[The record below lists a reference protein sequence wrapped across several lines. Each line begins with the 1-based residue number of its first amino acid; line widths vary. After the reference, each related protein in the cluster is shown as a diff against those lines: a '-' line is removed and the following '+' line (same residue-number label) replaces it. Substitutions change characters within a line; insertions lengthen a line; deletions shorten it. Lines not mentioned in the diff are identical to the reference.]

1 MRHQSSTRWDVRK
14 DRQIGKVELVHT
26 PREEVRAVAARD
38 ESGRASRH
46 EDEVSSLTAQI
57 SFLDEEIA
65 VLRRR
70 LADSPRQVRLLEE
83 RLRETES
90 SLTSTSTQ
98 NERLAAT
105 LREARD
111 QIVALKEE
119 VDRLAQPPSGFGIFL
134 AVCEDSTA
142 DVFTGGR
149 KMRVNVSPNI
159 DLEEL
164 KPGQEVV
171 LNEALNVVI
180 AQGYETVGEIVM
192 LKEILDG
199 GDRALVISH
208 ADEER
213 IVRLAE
219 PLRQATLRGGDSL
232 LLEPRSGD
240 VYERIP
246 KAEVEELILEE
257 VPDITYS
264 EIGGLAAQIE
274 LIRDSIELPYLH
286 ADLFK
291 EHRLKP
297 PKGVLL
303 YGPPGCGKTLIAKA
317 VANSL
322 AKQVQRVHGGDEKAT
337 AFFLNIK
344 GPELLNKYVG
354 ETERHIRLVFQ
365 RAREKASEG
374 TPVIVFFDEMDS
386 IFRTRGS
393 GVSSDVEN
401 TIVPQML
408 SEIDGV
414 EGLENVIVIGASTR
428 EDMIDPAI
436 LRPGRL
442 DVKIKIERPD
452 AEAARDIFS
461 KYVLTGLPLHPDD
474 LAENGESAAATV
486 EEMIQRVVER
496 MYSETEENRFLEVT
510 YANGDKEVLY
520 FKDFNSG
527 AMIENIV
534 ARAKKMAIKEFLETG
549 QKGMRVSHL
558 LAACVDEFSEN
569 EDLPN
574 TTNPDDWARISGK
587 KGERIV
593 YIRTLVSGKTGTEAG
608 RSIDTVAN
616 TGQYL

>member
-1 MRHQSSTRWDVRK
+1 M
-14 DRQIGKVELVHT
+14 
-26 PREEVRAVAARD
+26 AARE

-83 RLRETES
+83 RLRETEA
-90 SLTSTSTQ
+90 SLTSVSSQ
-98 NERLAAT
+98 NERLAST

-119 VDRLAQPPSGFGIFL
+119 VDRLAQPPSGFGVFL
-134 AVCEDSTA
+134 AVCEDNTA

-149 KMRVNVSPNI
+149 KMRVNVSPNV
-159 DLEEL
+159 DLDAL
-164 KPGQEVV
+164 RPGQEVV

-180 AQGYETVGEIVM
+180 AQGYETVGEVVM
-192 LKEILDG
+192 LKELLADG
-199 GDRALVISH
+199 ERALVISH

-213 IVRLAE
+213 IVRLAA
-219 PLRQATLRGGDSL
+219 PLLDEVIRAGDSL
-232 LLEPRSGD
+232 LLEPRSGY

-246 KAEVEELILEE
+246 KSEVEELVLEE
-257 VPDITYS
+257 VPDIAYTD
-264 EIGGLAAQIE
+264 IGGLSSQIE
-274 LIRDSIELPYLH
+274 MIRDAVELPYLH
-286 ADLFK
+286 ADLFR
-291 EHRLKP
+291 EHQLRP
-297 PKGVLL
+297 PKGILL

-322 AKQVQRVHGGDEKAT
+322 AKQVQAKAAAAGGPDAT
-337 AFFLNIK
+337 KHEGKSFFLNIK

-374 TPVIVFFDEMDS
+374 MPVIVFFDEMDS

-401 TIVPQML
+401 TIVPQLL

-414 EGLENVIVIGASTR
+414 EGLENVIVIGASNR

-452 AEAARDIFS
+452 AEAAKDIFT
-461 KYVLTGLPLHPDD
+461 KYLVENLPLHPDD
-474 LAENGESAAATV
+474 VAEHGGSPKAATV
-486 EEMIQRVVER
+486 EMIQRTVER
-496 MYSETEENRFLEVT
+496 MYSESEENRFLEVT

-534 ARAKKMAIKEFLETG
+534 ARAKKMAIKQFLDTG
-549 QKGMRVSHL
+549 QKGIRVAHL

-593 YIRTLVSGKTGTEAG
+593 YIRTLVQGKQGTEAG
-608 RSIDTVAN
+608 RSIDTVSN

>member
-1 MRHQSSTRWDVRK
+1 M
-14 DRQIGKVELVHT
+14 
-26 PREEVRAVAARD
+26 AARD
-38 ESGRASRH
+38 DAGARKAQH
-46 EDEVSSLTAQI
+46 EKEVRDLQTQV
-57 SFLDEEIA
+57 SFLEEEIS
-65 VLRRR
+65 VLRRK
-70 LADSPRQVRLLEE
+70 LAESPRQVRVLEE
-83 RLRETES
+83 RLHEAQA
-90 SLTSTSTQ
+90 SLAAVTGQ
-98 NERLAAT
+98 NERLVAT
-105 LREARD
+105 LKEARE
-111 QIVALKEE
+111 QIIALKEE
-119 VDRLAQPPSGFGIFL
+119 VDRLAQPPSAFGTFL
-134 AVCEDSTA
+134 AAREDGTV
-142 DVFTGGR
+142 DIFTGGR
-149 KMRVNVSPNI
+149 KLRVNVSPGI
-159 DLEEL
+159 EL
-164 KPGQEVV
+164 DELQRGQEVM
-171 LNEALNVVI
+171 LNEALNVV
-180 AQGYETVGEIVM
+180 AALEFETQGEVVM
-192 LKEILDG
+192 LKEAFEDG
-199 GDRALVISH
+199 ERALVIAH

-213 IVRLAE
+213 VVKLAE
-219 PLRQATLRGGDSL
+219 PLRGIALRAGDSL
-232 LLEPRSGD
+232 MLDTRSGYA
-240 VYERIP
+240 YEKIH
-246 KAEVEELILEE
+246 KAEVEELVLEE
-257 VPDITYS
+257 VPDISYD
-264 EIGGLAAQIE
+264 EIGGLGPQIE
-274 LIRDSIELPYLH
+274 QIRDAVELPYLH
-286 ADLFK
+286 ADLFR
-291 EHRLKP
+291 EHQLRP

-322 AKQVQRVHGGDEKAT
+322 AKQVAEKTGAEGKS
-337 AFFLNIK
+337 FFLNIK

-365 RAREKASEG
+365 RAREKASAG

-401 TIVPQML
+401 TIVPQLL

-414 EGLENVIVIGASTR
+414 EGLENVIVIGASNR

-452 AEAARDIFS
+452 AEAAKDIFS
-461 KYVLTGLPLHPDD
+461 KYILTGLPLHPDD
-474 LAENGESAAATV
+474 LKEHGGSPEATV
-486 EEMIQRVVER
+486 DAMIQRVVER

-527 AMIENIV
+527 AMIQNIV
-534 ARAKKMAIKEFLETG
+534 DRAKKMAIKDFLDSG
-549 QKGMRVSHL
+549 QKGLRVTHL

-593 YIRTLVSGKTGTEAG
+593 YIRTLVSGKQGTEAG

>member
-1 MRHQSSTRWDVRK
+1 MEKELSVVRRK
-14 DRQIGKVELVHT
+14 
-26 PREEVRAVAARD
+26 
-38 ESGRASRH
+38 
-46 EDEVSSLTAQI
+46 
-57 SFLDEEIA
+57 
-65 VLRRR
+65 
-70 LADSPRQVRLLEE
+70 LADSPRHVRLLED
-83 RLRETES
+83 RLREAQAN
-90 SLTSTSTQ
+90 LAAANGQ
-98 NERLAAT
+98 NERLVST
-105 LREARD
+105 LKEARD

-119 VDRLAQPPSGFGIFL
+119 VDRLAQPPSGFGVFLESREDGTVEIF
-134 AVCEDSTA
+134 TN
-142 DVFTGGR
+142 GR
-149 KMRVNVSPNI
+149 KMRVNVSPSVEV
-159 DLEEL
+159 EEL
-164 KPGQEVV
+164 SPGQEVM
-171 LNEALNVVI
+171 LNEAFNVVE
-180 AQGYETVGEIVM
+180 AQSFETVGEVVM
-192 LKEILDG
+192 LKETL
-199 GDRALVISH
+199 GDDRVLVISNH
-208 ADEER
+208 DEER

-219 PLRQATLRGGDSL
+219 PLREEAIRPGDSL
-232 LLEPRSGD
+232 LLESRSGY

-246 KAEVEELILEE
+246 KSEVEELILEE
-257 VPDITYS
+257 VPDIAYTD
-264 EIGGLAAQIE
+264 IGGLSGQIE
-274 LIRDSIELPYLH
+274 MIRDAVELPYLH
-286 ADLFK
+286 KDLFY
-291 EHRLKP
+291 EHQLRP

-322 AKQVQRVHGGDEKAT
+322 AKQVAERTGQDVGKS
-337 AFFLNIK
+337 FFLNIK

-365 RAREKASEG
+365 RAREKAGEG

-401 TIVPQML
+401 TIVPQLL

-414 EGLENVIVIGASTR
+414 EGLENVIVIGASNR

-461 KYVLTGLPLHPDD
+461 KYITENLPLHEDD
-474 LAENGESAAATV
+474 LAEHGGSTKATV
-486 EEMIQRVVER
+486 DAMIQRVVER
-496 MYSETEENRFLEVT
+496 MYAETEENRFLEVT

-527 AMIENIV
+527 AMIQNIV
-534 ARAKKMAIKEFLETG
+534 DRAKKMAIKDFIDNKS
-549 QKGMRVSHL
+549 KGIRVSHL
-558 LAACVDEFSEN
+558 MQACVDEFSEN

-593 YIRTLVSGKTGTEAG
+593 YIRTLVSGKKGADSG

>member
-1 MRHQSSTRWDVRK
+1 M
-14 DRQIGKVELVHT
+14 
-26 PREEVRAVAARD
+26 
-38 ESGRASRH
+38 ASRDDGARAGRYD
-46 EDEVSSLTAQI
+46 DEVKVLTTQI
-57 SFLDEEIA
+57 SFLEEEIA
-65 VLRRR
+65 ALRRR
-70 LADSPRQVRLLEE
+70 LADSPRQTRLLEE
-83 RLRETES
+83 RLREAETNLAS
-90 SLTSTSTQ
+90 VTGQ
-98 NERLAAT
+98 NERLAGT

-134 AVCEDSTA
+134 QAVEDGNA

-149 KMRVNVSPNI
+149 KMRVSVSPGI
-159 DLEEL
+159 ELGEL

-180 AQGYETVGEIVM
+180 AQGYETIGEVVM
-192 LKEILDG
+192 LKELLEG

-213 IVRLAE
+213 IVRLAD
-219 PLRQATLRGGDSL
+219 PLRNTTLRGGDSL
-232 LLEPRSGD
+232 LLEPRSGY

-257 VPDITYS
+257 VPDITYL
-264 EIGGLAAQIE
+264 EIGGLATQIE
-274 LIRDSIELPYLH
+274 QIRDAIELPYLH
-286 ADLFK
+286 ADLFR
-291 EHRLKP
+291 EHQLKP

-322 AKQVQRVHGGDEKAT
+322 AKQVAARTAQAQQASQDGSGGAGTPAQEGKS
-337 AFFLNIK
+337 FFLNIK

-374 TPVIVFFDEMDS
+374 MPVIVFFDEMDS

-401 TIVPQML
+401 TIVPQLL

-414 EGLENVIVIGASTR
+414 EGLENVIVIGASNR

-461 KYVLTGLPLHPDD
+461 KYMTGDLPLHPDD
-474 LAENGESAAATV
+474 LAEHGNSAPATV
-486 EEMIQRVVER
+486 EAMIQRAVER

-534 ARAKKMAIKEFLETG
+534 RRAKKMAIKEYLETG
-549 QKGMRVSHL
+549 QKGIRIAHL

-593 YIRTLVSGKTGTEAG
+593 YIRTLVSGKHGTEAG

>member
-1 MRHQSSTRWDVRK
+1 VATRDDGSLGRHDDQVK
-14 DRQIGKVELVHT
+14 
-26 PREEVRAVAARD
+26 
-38 ESGRASRH
+38 
-46 EDEVSSLTAQI
+46 SLTTQI
-57 SFLDEEIA
+57 SFLEEEVA

-70 LADSPRQVRLLEE
+70 LTDSPRQARLIEE
-83 RLRETES
+83 RLGETEAR
-90 SLTSTSTQ
+90 LATVNRQ
-98 NERLAAT
+98 NERLADT

-119 VDRLAQPPSGFGIFL
+119 VDRLTKPPSGFGVFL
-134 AVCEDSTA
+134 NACEDGAA

-149 KMRVNVSPNI
+149 KMRVNVSPAVDI
-159 DLEEL
+159 DSLR
-164 KPGQEVV
+164 PGQEVV
-171 LNEALNVVI
+171 LNESLTVVI
-180 AQGYETVGEIVM
+180 SQGYETVGEVVM
-192 LKEILDG
+192 LKEVLED

-213 IVRLAE
+213 VARLAE
-219 PLRQATLRGGDSL
+219 PLRDHPLRAGDSL
-232 LLEPRSGD
+232 LLEPRSGY

-257 VPDITYS
+257 VPDITYRD
-264 EIGGLAAQIE
+264 IGGLASQIE
-274 LIRDSIELPYLH
+274 QIRDAIELPYLH
-286 ADLFK
+286 ADLFR
-291 EHRLKP
+291 EHQLRP

-322 AKQVQRVHGGDEKAT
+322 AKQVAART
-337 AFFLNIK
+337 AQEGEQNEGKSFFLNIK

-374 TPVIVFFDEMDS
+374 MPVIVFFDEMDS

-401 TIVPQML
+401 TIVPQLL

-414 EGLENVIVIGASTR
+414 EGLENVIVIGASNR

-452 AEAARDIFS
+452 AEAAKDIFS
-461 KYVLTGLPLHPDD
+461 KYVLDSLPLHPDD
-474 LAENGESAAATV
+474 MAEHGRSAVATV
-486 EEMIQRVVER
+486 EAMIQRVVER

-520 FKDFNSG
+520 FRDFNSG
-527 AMIENIV
+527 AMIQNIV
-534 ARAKKMAIKEFLETG
+534 DRAKKMAIKEFLETG
-549 QKGMRVSHL
+549 QKGLRVAHL
-558 LAACVDEFSEN
+558 LSACVDEFSEN

-593 YIRTLVSGKTGTEAG
+593 YIRTLVSGKQGTEAG